1 MAKDFNEVWHKFC
14 REDSEIS
21 IRFQYKEDSSMNER
35 EAITTSSAV
44 QTLGEL
50 LLLCAIVFAA
60 VLIACTL

>member
-1 MAKDFNEVWHKFC
+1 
-14 REDSEIS
+14 
-21 IRFQYKEDSSMNER
+21 MNER
-35 EAITTSSAV
+35 EIITTSSAA